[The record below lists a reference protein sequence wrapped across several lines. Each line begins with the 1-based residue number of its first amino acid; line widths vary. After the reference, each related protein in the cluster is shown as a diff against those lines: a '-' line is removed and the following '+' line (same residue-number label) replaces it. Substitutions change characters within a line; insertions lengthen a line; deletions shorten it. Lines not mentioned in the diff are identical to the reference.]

1 MDCEDYVTPGS
12 PIDQYLKSIADFEN
26 DLPEKLKN
34 QQSAKNQSQICDV
47 LRDRI
52 FFILSEIR
60 SYFRRIETEN
70 RFQGQKLELTAKK
83 EIKKA
88 ISEILSDENLYLYET
103 DLDVLAVKCESYQN
117 NGTAASLTY
126 ILPITVAQAVYIA
139 SYWNQITTIY
149 SFLHILFFVISL
161 YFVLWWAIFELNDD
175 FFWVPIFFWSSHT
188 TDLDIW

>member
-34 QQSAKNQSQICDV
+34 STSAKNQSQICDV
-47 LRDRI
+47 LRDRV

-60 SYFRRIETEN
+60 SYFRRIESEN
-70 RFQGQKLELTAKK
+70 RFQGQKLELSAKT

-88 ISEILSDENLYLYET
+88 ISEILSDENLYHYET
-103 DLDVLAVKCESYQN
+103 DLDVLTVKCESHEN
-117 NGTAASLTY
+117 HETAASLTY

-139 SYWNQITTIY
+139 SYWNQITVIY

-161 YFVLWWAIFELNDD
+161 YFVLW
-175 FFWVPIFFWSSHT
+175 
-188 TDLDIW
+188 